1 MIWGGYRILPRGEI
15 QTCQT
20 FDYFQAND
28 LHQFTP
34 SRVLS
39 KFTFLSFFFL
49 PSQRD
54 IDLWLVVDFEF
65 SKEREQQDYKFYCI
79 IWSSDAVSF
88 FQLQLNFPTIKG
100 INDL

>member
-54 IDLWLVVDFEF
+54 IDL
-65 SKEREQQDYKFYCI
+65 
-79 IWSSDAVSF
+79 
-88 FQLQLNFPTIKG
+88 
-100 INDL
+100 